1 MAKEVRRLTAEI
13 VIETDVDDIN
23 RMTAWVVGRFKSSVD
38 FSDHGA
44 VAIVLRDEEGLIV
57 GRSQVGEFSTISGQQ
72 LRSLVGDFP
81 AAS

>member
-57 GRSQVGEFSTISGQQ
+57 GRSQEFSTISGQQ

>member
-13 VIETDVDDIN
+13 VIETDADDLA
-23 RMTAWVVGRFKSSVD
+23 RMTAWVVSRVKSSVD

-44 VAIVLRDEEGLIV
+44 VAIIVRDEEGVIV
-57 GRSQVGEFSTISGQQ
+57 GRSQIGEFTTISELQ

-81 AAS
+81 AA